1 MARISGVDL
10 PRNKRIDIGLTYVF
24 GIGRISAKKIIAGTS
39 IDPSTRCNNLTDE
52 EITVLRTIIDEQ
64 YQTEGDLRRLYSQN
78 IKRLTEIGSSA
89 GRRHRVG
96 LPVRGQR
103 TRTNARTR
111 KGKVKTVVAKK
122 KAR

>member
-24 GIGRISAKKIIAGTS
+24 GIGHTSAKQIVKDANVLA
-39 IDPSTRCNNLTDE
+39 STRCGNLTDE
-52 EITVLRTIIDEQ
+52 EITSIRAIIDEN

-78 IKRLTEIGSSA
+78 IKRLTEIGSA
-89 GRRHRVG
+89 KGRRHRVG

-111 KGKVKTVVAKK
+111 KGKVKVVVAKK
-122 KAR
+122 SR

>member
-10 PRNKRIDIGLTYVF
+10 PRNKRVDIGLTYVF
-24 GIGRISAKKIIAGTS
+24 GIGRISAKKIISGTR
-39 IDPSTRCNNLTDE
+39 IDPSTRCGNLTDE
-52 EITVLRTIIDEQ
+52 EITTLRAIIDEH

>member
-24 GIGRISAKKIIAGTS
+24 GIGKTSATQIVETANVS
-39 IDPSTRCNNLTDE
+39 PSTRCGDLSDS
-52 EITVLRTIIDEQ
+52 EITSIRAVIDEN
-64 YQTEGDLRRLYSQN
+64 YKTEGDLRRTYSQN
-78 IKRLTEIGSSA
+78 IKRLTEIGSAA

-111 KGKVKTVVAKK
+111 KGKIKIAVAKK
-122 KAR
+122 K

>member
-24 GIGRISAKKIIAGTS
+24 GIGRTSAKRIIQDANV
-39 IDPSTRCNNLTDE
+39 DLSTRCADLTDE
-52 EITVLRTIIDEQ
+52 EITSISAIVDTQ
-64 YQTEGDLRRLYSQN
+64 YLTEGDLRRVCSQY
-78 IKRLTEIGSSA
+78 IKRLTEIGSAA

-111 KGKVKTVVAKK
+111 KGKVKVVVAKK
-122 KAR
+122 SR

>member
-24 GIGRISAKKIIAGTS
+24 GIGKTSAAQITEKANVS
-39 IDPSTRCNNLTDE
+39 PSTRCGDLTDT
-52 EITVLRTIIDEQ
+52 EITRIRIAIDEN
-64 YQTEGDLRRLYSQN
+64 YKTEGDLRRVYSQN
-78 IKRLTEIGSSA
+78 IKRLTEIGSAA

-111 KGKVKTVVAKK
+111 KGKVKIAVARKT
-122 KAR
+122 R

>member
-1 MARISGVDL
+1 M
-10 PRNKRIDIGLTYVF
+10 
-24 GIGRISAKKIIAGTS
+24 
-39 IDPSTRCNNLTDE
+39 
-52 EITVLRTIIDEQ
+52 
-64 YQTEGDLRRLYSQN
+64 YSLN
-78 IKRLTEIGSSA
+78 IKRLTEVGSAA

-96 LPVRGQR
+96 LPVRGKR

>member
-1 MARISGVDL
+1 MARISGIDL

-24 GIGRISAKKIIAGTS
+24 GIGRMSAKRIIADTQ
-39 IDPSTRCNNLTDE
+39 IDPSTRCGDLTDE
-52 EITVLRTIIDEQ
+52 EITVLRALIDEG
-64 YQTEGDLRRLYSQN
+64 YQTEGDLRRWYSQN
-78 IKRLTEIGSSA
+78 IKRLTEIGSAA

>member
-24 GIGRISAKKIIAGTS
+24 GIGRISAKKIVADTG
-39 IDPSTRCNNLTDE
+39 IDPSTRCGNLTDQ
-52 EITVLRTIIDEQ
+52 EITVLRATIDEQ
-64 YQTEGDLRRLYSQN
+64 YQTEGDLRRIYSQN

-103 TRTNARTR
+103 TKTNARTR

>member
-10 PRNKRIDIGLTYVF
+10 PRNKRVDIGLTYVF
-24 GIGRISAKKIIAGTS
+24 GIGHTSAKKIIKDANVVA
-39 IDPSTRCNNLTDE
+39 STRCGDLTDE
-52 EITVLRTIIDEQ
+52 EITSIRAIIDEN

-78 IKRLTEIGSSA
+78 IKRLTDIGSAA

-111 KGKVKTVVAKK
+111 KGKVKVVVAKK
-122 KAR
+122 K